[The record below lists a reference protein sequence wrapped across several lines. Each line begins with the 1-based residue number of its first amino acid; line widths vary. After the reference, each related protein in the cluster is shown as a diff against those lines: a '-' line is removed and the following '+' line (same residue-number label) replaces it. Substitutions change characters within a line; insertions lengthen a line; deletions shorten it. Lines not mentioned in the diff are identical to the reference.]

1 MRLYRLACTTFTART
16 NRACTALS
24 AKAENGNFGTETLTI
39 PAGADV
45 TLHNMKIYSS
55 VKIVVEKGGKLT
67 LDDSVAYGA
76 VEVNGGTLS
85 AKNSSSFVNQITLKD
100 GPHSKMPKSVPC

>member
-1 MRLYRLACTTFTART
+1 
-16 NRACTALS
+16 
-24 AKAENGNFGTETLTI
+24 
-39 PAGADV
+39 
-45 TLHNMKIYSS
+45 MKIYSS

-85 AKNSSSFVNQITLKD
+85 AKNSSSFVNQITLND
-100 GPHSKMPKSVPC
+100 GSALEDAKSDPMLTTLPTETTRSKRRRLPCKRMVR